1 MNIYVCTG
9 RVEREL
15 SIKRYVHPPELLL
28 DKAMVI
34 FIHIKGKIIR
44 KKQNRKKREK
54 KETLGSLFILYPQ
67 KRGVYSSTTIS
78 DWETLFFIVFEHQ
91 QMHELIAVLGEIIFI
106 DSKISNNFTRSSN
119 LPRHFIRVFISCTF
133 TLPYNDSS
141 AKKVTHLNTAS
152 IKTSRK
158 KE

>member
-1 MNIYVCTG
+1 VNIYVCTG

-54 KETLGSLFILYPQ
+54 KRDVGISLYFIFTK
-67 KRGVYSSTTIS
+67 KRG
-78 DWETLFFIVFEHQ
+78 LF
-91 QMHELIAVLGEIIFI
+91 
-106 DSKISNNFTRSSN
+106 KYNN
-119 LPRHFIRVFISCTF
+119 
-133 TLPYNDSS
+133 
-141 AKKVTHLNTAS
+141 
-152 IKTSRK
+152 
-158 KE
+158 